1 VTDTIETKILKA
13 AGNKRK
19 LEAMVISK
27 GSSLCWSCQNLSQLM
42 FKQQTGKFGAVG
54 KDGEVLLGRESKGKA
69 KSVEEMA
76 KELLELDSEEITLAS
91 KDDRVIR

>member
-1 VTDTIETKILKA
+1 MQYISLRRVLDYLDTIETKILKA

-27 GSSLCWSCQNLSQLM
+27 G
-42 FKQQTGKFGAVG
+42 KFGAVG
-54 KDGEVLLGRESKGKA
+54 ANGEILLGRETKGKA

-76 KELLELDSEEITLAS
+76 KELLDLDSEEITLAT

>member
-1 VTDTIETKILKA
+1 VTARESVSSYSSYTDTIETKILKA

-27 GSSLCWSCQNLSQLM
+27 G
-42 FKQQTGKFGAVG
+42 KFGAVG
-54 KDGEVLLGRESKGKA
+54 ANGEILLGREAKGKA

-76 KELLELDSEEITLAS
+76 KELLDLDSEEITLAT

>member
-1 VTDTIETKILKA
+1 MSWCNKPVETGHATENNDELDTIETKILKA

-27 GSSLCWSCQNLSQLM
+27 G
-42 FKQQTGKFGAVG
+42 KFGAVSAN
-54 KDGEVLLGRESKGKA
+54 GEILLGREAKGKS
-69 KSVEEMA
+69 KSVEDMA
-76 KELLELDSEEITLAS
+76 KELLALDSEEITIAS